1 MGDSCFIY
9 GAIFKYAPPEGACR
23 HHLAPRYIVAF
34 PGTVLTDPCTAACDL
49 YLDGNVVF
57 NTQHGCQRFSHA
69 REWVQQL
76 LLDNNIADAS
86 DVWLAGHSLGAS
98 IALDMGHDLAARD
111 GRRLPTFLFNPPHVS
126 LAPAAD
132 MLGMAEVAKRHLY
145 VISSLFKY
153 ALGKTVIRP
162 HMEHMGALFEQLSLW
177 VPELFV
183 HQQDMI
189 CTGFIDYF
197 VQRQQL
203 QKRFPGMARTAAT
216 LAFRDLLHLSS
227 VSGVRHKERRQLLPS
242 ARLWVNSSE
251 VGCLRVHE
259 LQQWCQPKL
268 MLRSNLYN

>member
-1 MGDSCFIY
+1 LTPIHPPLWSSSPILHSPPPSLPRACLSPRRFRPTRHYRPAAVDSTL
-9 GAIFKYAPPEGACR
+9 PPVSPTPAMSGS
-23 HHLAPRYIVAF
+23 
-34 PGTVLTDPCTAACDL
+34 PGTRST
-49 YLDGNVVF
+49 
-57 NTQHGCQRFSHA
+57 
-69 REWVQQL
+69 
-76 LLDNNIADAS
+76 
-86 DVWLAGHSLGAS
+86 
-98 IALDMGHDLAARD
+98 
-111 GRRLPTFLFNPPHVS
+111 RRLRWTWVTTWRPGTGAASRRSSSTRRTCRWRRQLTCWAHGRGGEAAPVRHQLS
-126 LAPAAD
+126 LQVRA
-132 MLGMAEVAKRHLY
+132 GEEVAKRHLY

-216 LAFRDLLHLSS
+216 LAFRVLLHLSS

-251 VGCLRVHE
+251 VGCLRAHE